1 VAKTSFI
8 LSTAIGGGGAGGKG
22 GKKAGPKR
30 TNPLW
35 DVKKIEKGQCL
46 SQTIYFNVKS
56 IDGGRITVVN

>member
-1 VAKTSFI
+1 VA
-8 LSTAIGGGGAGGKG
+8 
-22 GKKAGPKR
+22 KKAGPKR